1 MNAAALGAKFA
12 CRLTAARNAT
22 AVLAAFAVTLF
33 VSALLLFSV
42 QPMFARMVLP
52 QLGGSPSVWAV
63 SMCFFQAALLAGY
76 CYAHTL
82 NRLRPAYLAPFV
94 HLCVLGAAVLAL
106 PIGLPANWSEPPAGD
121 AYVWLIGL
129 LVMGVGLPFFAIS
142 ASAPLLQAWFAR
154 SGHPQA
160 SDPYFLYGAS
170 NLGSLIAL
178 LAYPILLEP
187 FAGLKS
193 QAAMWTLG
201 FIVLGLMIATCG
213 ALSFGRDAAEAAA
226 APVVG
231 DVTADRPTWVQRA
244 GWICLAFVPSGL
256 LVAFTSYVTTD
267 IASAPFL
274 WVLPLAM
281 FLGTFILVFRD
292 LPMMSHRLM
301 LLLQPLL
308 TTIVLFGIAMTG
320 SQGWMMTAVAGTLA
334 FFVTTMVCHKELYD
348 RRPSSAHVTE
358 FYLWMSF
365 GGVLGGIFSAL
376 LAPQLFNSIWEFPL
390 LLVLGIAMRPG
401 LLVRP
406 GKQDL
411 IELAVMGGGV
421 ALLLVLTKAAL
432 AAGLLTAA
440 QAEFARMA
448 IIVAV
453 GALAIANASSTLRLT
468 AFIALSGL
476 AVALLPSAMNRGDA
490 ERSFFGVH
498 RVTTTPNGQVR
509 TLLHGTTIH
518 GAQRIK
524 DEEGRPIEHPVPMAY
539 YYPGAPMTRGVE
551 LARRATRKS
560 GADFRAGVVGLGAG
574 VMACNARTG
583 ERWRFFEIDP
593 VVLKIASNPKQFT
606 FLSSCQ
612 PNADVVLGDARLT
625 VAKESDHSFDFLLID
640 AFASDAIPV
649 HLLTKE
655 ALALYLDKLTPNGI
669 LALHVSNRHMDLHA
683 IASATAKSLPGTLV
697 GLADDRV
704 KSKGLDAAFSH
715 VVFVIRSAEAFKQ
728 VLSLPYVGTVEDVG
742 VTPWTD
748 DFSNIISALWR
759 KARS

>member
-1 MNAAALGAKFA
+1 MNATALGAKVA
-12 CRLTAARNAT
+12 RRLTVARDTT

-76 CYAHTL
+76 CYAHAL
-82 NRLRPAYLAPFV
+82 NRLLPARLAPLV
-94 HLCVLGAAVLAL
+94 HLCVLGVAVMAL
-106 PIGLPANWSEPPAGD
+106 PIGLPAAWSEPPAGD
-121 AYVWLIGL
+121 AYFWLIGL
-129 LVMGVGLPFFAIS
+129 LVAGVGLPFFAIS
-142 ASAPLLQAWFAR
+142 ANAPLLQAWFAR
-154 SGHPQA
+154 SGHPHA
-160 SDPYFLYGAS
+160 ADPYFLYGAS

-178 LAYPILLEP
+178 LAYPVLLEP
-187 FAGLKS
+187 FAGLKT
-193 QAAMWTLG
+193 QAGMWTAG
-201 FIVLGLMIATCG
+201 FIMLGLMIATCG
-213 ALSFGRDAAEAAA
+213 ALSVGRDAGETAA
-226 APVVG
+226 APLVE
-231 DVTADRPTWVQRA
+231 DVATDRPTWARRT
-244 GWICLAFVPSGL
+244 GWVCLAFVPSGL

-274 WVLPLAM
+274 WVVPLAM

-292 LPMMSHRLM
+292 PPLVSHRLM

-320 SQGWMMTAVAGTLA
+320 SEGWMMTAVGGTVA

-348 RRPSSAHVTE
+348 RRPSSRHVTE

-365 GGVLGGIFSAL
+365 GGVLGGIFAAL
-376 LAPQLFNSIWEFPL
+376 VAPQLFNSIWEFPL

-401 LLVRP
+401 LLARP
-406 GKQDL
+406 GKRDL
-411 IELAVMGGGV
+411 RELIVMGGAV
-421 ALLLVLTKAAL
+421 ALVLVLIKAAL
-432 AAGLLTAA
+432 WAGLLSAA
-440 QAEFARMA
+440 QAELGRMA
-448 IIVAV
+448 IIVSV
-453 GALAIANASSTLRLT
+453 GALAVVNAISTLRQT
-468 AFIALSGL
+468 AFIGLGAL

-498 RVTTTPNGQVR
+498 RVTTMAGGQVR

-524 DEEGRPIEHPVPMAY
+524 DEEGRAIAHLVPMVY
-539 YYPGAPMTRGVE
+539 YYPGGPAARGVD
-551 LARRATRKS
+551 LARHATGKS
-560 GADFRAGVVGLGAG
+560 GAEFRAGVVGLGAG
-574 VMACNARTG
+574 AMACNALVG

-625 VAKESDHSFDFLLID
+625 VAKEGAGSFDFLLID
-640 AFASDAIPV
+640 AFSSDAIPV
-649 HLLTKE
+649 HLMTKE
-655 ALALYLDKLTPNGI
+655 AIALYLDKLSPNGV
-669 LALHVSNRHMDLHA
+669 LALHVSNRHMDLHT
-683 IASATAKSLPGTLV
+683 IAAATAKALPGTFV
-697 GLADDRV
+697 GRADDRV
-704 KSKGLDAAFSH
+704 NSKGLDASSSH
-715 VVFVIRSAEAFKQ
+715 VVFVTRSPEAFKQ
-728 VLSLPYVGTVEDVG
+728 VLSLPYVSAVEGVG

-759 KARS
+759 KARG

>member
-1 MNAAALGAKFA
+1 MNAIALGAK
-12 CRLTAARNAT
+12 AARRLIVARDT
-22 AVLAAFAVTLF
+22 AVVLAAFSVTLF
-33 VSALLLFSV
+33 ISALLLFSV

-106 PIGLPANWSEPPAGD
+106 PIGLPATWSEPPAGD
-121 AYVWLIGL
+121 AYFWLIGL

-142 ASAPLLQAWFAR
+142 ANAPLLQAWFAR
-154 SGHPQA
+154 SGHPHA

-193 QAAMWTLG
+193 QAAMWTIG
-201 FIVLGLMIATCG
+201 FVALGLMIAACG
-213 ALSFGRDAAEAAA
+213 VLGFAHDAGTAAPAAARDA
-226 APVVG
+226 
-231 DVTADRPTWVQRA
+231 TADRPTWADRA

-274 WVLPLAM
+274 WVVPLAM

-292 LPMMSHRLM
+292 PPLISHRVM
-301 LLLQPLL
+301 LLLQPVL
-308 TTIVLFGIAMTG
+308 TTIVLFGVAMTG
-320 SQGWMMTAVAGTLA
+320 SQGWMITAIGGTLA

-348 RRPSSAHVTE
+348 RRPSSQHVTE

-376 LAPQLFNSIWEFPL
+376 VAPHLFTSIWEFPL

-401 LLVRP
+401 LLTRP
-406 GKQDL
+406 GTQDL
-411 IELAVMGGGV
+411 RELAFLGG
-421 ALLLVLTKAAL
+421 AAALILLLLKAAL
-432 AAGLLTAA
+432 SADLLTGS
-440 QAEFARMA
+440 QVELGRMG
-448 IIVAV
+448 IIVTV
-453 GALAIANASSTLRLT
+453 GALAVVSSSSTLRQT
-468 AFIALSGL
+468 VFIAIGAL

-498 RVTTTPNGQVR
+498 RVTTADDGR
-509 TLLHGTTIH
+509 IRMLLHGTTMH
-518 GAQRIK
+518 GAQRLK
-524 DEEGRPIEHPVPMAY
+524 DESGKPVDHPVPMAY
-539 YYPGAPMTRGVE
+539 YYPEAPMTRGVE
-551 LARRATRKS
+551 LARRATGKS

-574 VMACNARTG
+574 VMACNSRAG

-593 VVLKIASNPKQFT
+593 VVLKIASNPQQFT

-612 PNADVVLGDARLT
+612 PNGDVVLGDARLT
-625 VAKESDHSFDFLLID
+625 VAKEAATSFDFLLID

-649 HLLTKE
+649 HLLTQE
-655 ALALYLDKLTPNGI
+655 ALALYLEKLTPNGI
-669 LALHVSNRHMDLHA
+669 LALHVSNRHMDLHT

-697 GLADDRV
+697 GLADDQV
-704 KSKGLDAAFSH
+704 KGKGLDAASSH
-715 VVFVIRSAEAFKQ
+715 VVFVTRSPEAFKQ
-728 VLSLPYVGTVEDVG
+728 VLSLPYVSAVESVG

-759 KARS
+759 KARR